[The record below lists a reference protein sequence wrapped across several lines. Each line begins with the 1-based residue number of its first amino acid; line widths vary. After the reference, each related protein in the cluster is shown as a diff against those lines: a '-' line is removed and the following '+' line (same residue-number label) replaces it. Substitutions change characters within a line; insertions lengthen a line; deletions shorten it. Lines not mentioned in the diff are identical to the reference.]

1 MMKTFFKLTSVA
13 VLVGSL
19 AACDSSS
26 SSSTQEDDVI
36 SKQVNIS
43 GYLVYPESISESAAS
58 KSAVQRSTTCSDIP
72 TGYTALSS
80 ATVYLTSADGDILKD
95 DITTDSCGSFDVSV
109 DTDIAEQMTLLTA
122 EKDGF
127 KAIKSNID
135 NFLEDSELKVASTIS
150 SDASYYFSG
159 LRQLSDNE
167 INVVITDSESYK
179 AVIGIE
185 PSAFTVEKNNSEIT
199 LSSLVGSQSVT
210 DNEASIL
217 ISLDSSGSMSSY
229 VFDEDGNYTV
239 DGDGNYQSRYSVAA
253 ASAHQFVETTKDN
266 DEEASF
272 SMVLFSDD
280 VYSLTDDYIN
290 ASLSLEN
297 SEGETIEFVSERENG
312 FIEDSAT
319 VHTLIDIYNPHSE
332 MYFYSSS
339 PEIARYDDRED
350 NIALINT
357 YYPFSGGTAF
367 YDSLDVG
374 LDEFDESITNPQII
388 VLTDGADN
396 SSSASYTDVITK
408 AQEKNIPISVLAIG
422 SGISSFYS
430 SRMET
435 IATETGSQYL
445 EVSDVTDLSGF
456 FDGLSTQTSFNYNGT
471 LSEPLVTGDVIQVTV
486 EINGESTS
494 RELTIN

>member
-1 MMKTFFKLTSVA
+1 MQKLFKLTSVA
-13 VLVGSL
+13 VLVGAL
-19 AACDSSS
+19 VACDSSS
-26 SSSTQEDDVI
+26 NDSATQEDDI
-36 SKQVNIS
+36 SSRQVNIS
-43 GYLVYPESISESAAS
+43 GHLVYPESISESAAS
-58 KSAVQRSTTCSDIP
+58 KSAVQRSTTCSEIP
-72 TGYTALSS
+72 TGYIALSN
-80 ATVYLTSADGDILKD
+80 ATVYLESANGEILKD
-95 DITTDSCGSFDVSV
+95 GITTDSCGSFDLSV
-109 DTDIAEQMTLLTA
+109 DTDIAEEVTLLIA

-127 KAIKSNID
+127 KILKSSVD
-135 NFLEDSELKVASTIS
+135 NFFEESELKVASTIS

-159 LRQLSDNE
+159 LRQLSDTE
-167 INVVITDSESYK
+167 INIVITDSESYK

-239 DGDGNYQSRYSVAA
+239 DEEGNYQSRYSVAA
-253 ASAHQFVETTKDN
+253 AAAHQFVETTKDN
-266 DEEASF
+266 DEEARF

-290 ASLSLEN
+290 ARLSLEN

-396 SSSASYTDVITK
+396 SSSVTYTDVITK
-408 AQEKNIPISVLAIG
+408 AQDKNIPISVLAIG
-422 SGISSFYS
+422 GGISSYYS
-430 SRMET
+430 SRMEA

-445 EVSDVTDLSGF
+445 EVSNVTDLSGF

-471 LSEPLVTGDVIQVTV
+471 LSEPLVTGDVMQVTV
-486 EINGESTS
+486 DINGESTS
-494 RELTIN
+494 RELTID